1 MGVLGMRSAVVFHGI
16 KDSSRKEE
24 GKRVIAVVVVLQQ
37 RGITRHSKER
47 KGKYVPQIS
56 KTYFV

>member
-37 RGITRHSKER
+37 RGINSSKQREKR
-47 KGKYVPQIS
+47 QICATD
-56 KTYFV
+56 K

>member
-37 RGITRHSKER
+37 KLVTAKREKANMCHR
-47 KGKYVPQIS
+47 
-56 KTYFV
+56 